1 MPGAAR
7 PTLLR
12 NLLTLLVPL
21 LGLFGCSASQP
32 PKKAPARPAPTAA
45 ALTPQLPIAKLPPV
59 APVIAQQPIMLGIDV
74 LEADGFAAVKGKRIG
89 LLTHPAGVNRR
100 GQSSI
105 EVLRRAPGV
114 KLVALYAAEHGLY
127 GDAPAEAKIASTTD
141 KRTGLPVHS
150 LYPPRRPTKAML
162 KDVDALLI
170 DLQDIGTRSYTFAA
184 TMRWAIEGCFE
195 HNVEVIV
202 LDRPNP
208 LGGLKVD
215 GPLLDAQ
222 VKSTYVGAFRVPYV
236 HGLTIGELAKM
247 AKEAPH
253 VLDVP
258 DAVRARGRLTV
269 VPMRGWTRAMRW
281 PETGLNFVPTSGYV
295 QNWDAV
301 QGYPM
306 TGLGAYFDLRPN
318 VNFDIGFRTGVGT
331 SYPFR
336 GVSFKNVKSD
346 VLEKELAAIQPYLS
360 GIRFARVSVPN
371 QKSGQPATGL
381 YIQIVD
387 YDAWRPCELNFW
399 MMKLAC
405 KLSPQNPFAPM
416 KGRDPSGFLN
426 HMGSRGFLNELAT
439 KGANV
444 DVMMWLKIWREQGRV
459 YQEQSKKYWLYR

>member
-7 PTLLR
+7 PSLLR
-12 NLLTLLVPL
+12 NLLPLLVSV

-32 PKKAPARPAPTAA
+32 PKAAPKAPPTAA
-45 ALTPQLPIAKLPPV
+45 SLAPQLPIAKLPTVEPV
-59 APVIAQQPIMLGIDV
+59 PALRGPVMLGIDV

-100 GQSSI
+100 GMSTI

-127 GDAPAEAKIASTTD
+127 GDAPAEVKITSTTD

-162 KDVDALLI
+162 KDVDALVV
-170 DLQDIGTRSYTFAA
+170 DLQDIGTRSYTFIAS
-184 TMRWAIEGCFE
+184 MRWAMEGAFE
-195 HNVEVIV
+195 NNVELIV

-215 GPLLDAQ
+215 GPPLDLQ
-222 VKSTYVGAFRVPYV
+222 WSKNNFVGAFRVPYV

-247 AKEAPH
+247 AKEAPG
-253 VLDVP
+253 VLEVTE
-258 DAVRARGRLTV
+258 AVRARGKLTV
-269 VPMRGWTRAMRW
+269 IPMRGWSRAMRW
-281 PETGLNFVPTSGYV
+281 PETGLNFVATSGYV

-306 TGLGAYFDLRPN
+306 TGLGTYFDPK
-318 VNFDIGFRTGVGT
+318 VNFDIGVRHGVGA

-336 GVSFKNVKSD
+336 GVSIKNVKVD
-346 VLEKELAAIQPYLS
+346 VLEKELLAIQPYLS
-360 GIRFARVSVPN
+360 GIRFARVSVPDR
-371 QKSGQPATGL
+371 QGKPTTGI
-381 YIQIVD
+381 YVQIVD
-387 YDAWRPCELNFW
+387 YNDWRPCELNFW
-399 MMKLAC
+399 LMKLAC
-405 KLSPQNPFAPM
+405 KYSPQNPFAPAR
-416 KGRDPSGFLN
+416 GRDFSGFLR
-426 HMGSRGFLNELAT
+426 HMGSQGFLNELAT

-444 DVMMWLKIWREQGRV
+444 DVLVWLKVWREQARV